1 MKRFLSFLCC
11 LALAGVFFS
20 SCNNE
25 QKSSYQYI
33 VQLAQENQDE
43 RLAGQFELY
52 GKSYITDEMQKAADQ
67 SSSII
72 FKDTRSNAD
81 KRAKEAFANGVAK
94 VRKETNNSYEGLI
107 VVLDLIDPDTNN
119 PVEIDRVTL

>member
-20 SCNNE
+20 SCSNE